1 MGKTHELLSKVLLE
15 HGRLSLRQLVELV
28 SFNLR
33 QREMKDFRS
42 LPDVEKV
49 LSQLLDERCIE
60 IVPEHRFAKKCKED
74 DDYFSPSY
82 SSPES
87 RKTQSGSHCGNIV
100 AQTPANL
107 IRFEDMATRTRCH
120 SLWRINFVE
129 FNRRFQH
136 KACSATVRTKVDD
149 ETNHLLLLLLDILSP
164 REVKDRG
171 QAASIH
177 QADILPMICK
187 SRKCSSIVAK
197 ERLKQLCDSTGDL
210 VSCFRDVQGGNNYS
224 VDVNRTMQLIR
235 TKEIEA
241 IIRER
246 FGVPACRI
254 FRLLLLKSNLE
265 QKQVSE
271 LAMIPVKDTREL
283 LYKLLK
289 AEYVQIQEVSRTS
302 DHAPSRTFFLWRVD
316 LARAIENVE
325 RELFRTTSNLRS
337 RLLHELARERETLSL
352 LECAADKVTVA
363 LTPGQRCNLARM
375 RTIGTRLES
384 SLQRLDELLPLFDV
398 I

>member
-1 MGKTHELLSKVLLE
+1 M
-15 HGRLSLRQLVELV
+15 
-28 SFNLR
+28 
-33 QREMKDFRS
+33 
-42 LPDVEKV
+42 
-49 LSQLLDERCIE
+49 
-60 IVPEHRFAKKCKED
+60 
-74 DDYFSPSY
+74 
-82 SSPES
+82 
-87 RKTQSGSHCGNIV
+87 
-100 AQTPANL
+100 
-107 IRFEDMATRTRCH
+107 
-120 SLWRINFVE
+120 
-129 FNRRFQH
+129 
-136 KACSATVRTKVDD
+136 
-149 ETNHLLLLLLDILSP
+149 
-164 REVKDRG
+164 
-171 QAASIH
+171 
-177 QADILPMICK
+177 
-187 SRKCSSIVAK
+187 
-197 ERLKQLCDSTGDL
+197 
-210 VSCFRDVQGGNNYS
+210 
-224 VDVNRTMQLIR
+224 
-235 TKEIEA
+235 
-241 IIRER
+241 
-246 FGVPACRI
+246 
-254 FRLLLLKSNLE
+254 LLKSNLE
-265 QKQVSE
+265 QKQVAE